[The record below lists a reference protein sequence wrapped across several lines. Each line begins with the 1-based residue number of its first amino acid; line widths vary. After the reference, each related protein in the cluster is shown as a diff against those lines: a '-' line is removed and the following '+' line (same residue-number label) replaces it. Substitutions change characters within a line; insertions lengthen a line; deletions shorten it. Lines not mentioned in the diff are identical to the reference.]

1 MTLFAQLLIRFLIFI
16 SDFHIVNFSD
26 LSGNIPT
33 ALAYGTSH
41 SSLDMVGLSIRA
53 VPEIN
58 LWGGVDGKKLFLVGG
73 GTFHN

>member
-1 MTLFAQLLIRFLIFI
+1 MTLFAQLLIRFLIFK
-16 SDFHIVNFSD
+16 SDFHIVNFPD

-58 LWGGVDGKKLFLVGG
+58 LWGGGG
-73 GTFHN
+73 R